1 MKRILLFM
9 ALILCATTSF
19 AQKVKIATDKIDKFE
34 NTRVVETEWKRISGK
49 GDKWAYARVTGN
61 EKFSFLNLKVMLPAI
76 YTIDKGMEVILL
88 DSDGNKHI
96 LNSTS
101 TTVATIGG
109 GSVGIMGSNG
119 YGVSVLYSGDI
130 SFLADHTVT
139 DIRIQFKEV
148 HWDLA
153 LNEKE
158 QKTLSALYTT
168 FRNYL
173 SK

>member
-1 MKRILLFM
+1 MKRLILM

-34 NTRVVETEWKRISGK
+34 NIRVVETEWKRISGK

-88 DSDGNKHI
+88 DTNGNKYT
-96 LNSTS
+96 LNSTA
-101 TTVATIGG
+101 TCVATIGG
-109 GSVGIMGSNG
+109 GSVGVMGSNA
-119 YGVSVLYSGDI
+119 YGVSVIYAGDL
-130 SFLADHTVT
+130 SFLADQTVT

-148 HWDLA
+148 HWDITF
-153 LNEKE
+153 NEKE

>member
-1 MKRILLFM
+1 MKRLILM

-34 NTRVVETEWKRISGK
+34 NIRVVETEWKRISGK

-61 EKFSFLNLKVMLPAI
+61 EKFSFLNIKVMLPAI

-109 GSVGIMGSNG
+109 GSVGVMGSNA
-119 YGVSVLYSGDI
+119 YGVSVIYAGDL

-148 HWDLA
+148 HWDLTF
-153 LNEKE
+153 NEKE